1 MKTPAIIAAA
11 LIMAAS
17 PAGAQ
22 VLGTDAAAC
31 SPGGGPA
38 ILAQVTGLK
47 DRKGRIKLELY
58 PATADDFLKDDD
70 NLVAEGKTFRRVW
83 ANMPASGPVNVC
95 IRVPRPGRYALLVT
109 HDRDGKNK
117 FNFFQD
123 GAGFAGT
130 AKLGMSRPKVDQAII
145 DVGNGTTERSVR
157 MQYLHG
163 LGGFGPMK
171 GA

>member
-1 MKTPAIIAAA
+1 MKTLAIIAAA
-11 LIMAAS
+11 LMMAAS

-58 PATADDFLKDDD
+58 PATAEDFLKDDD

-123 GAGFAGT
+123 GAGFVGT

>member
-1 MKTPAIIAAA
+1 MKTLAIIAAA
-11 LIMAAS
+11 LMMAAS

-123 GAGFAGT
+123 GAGFVGT